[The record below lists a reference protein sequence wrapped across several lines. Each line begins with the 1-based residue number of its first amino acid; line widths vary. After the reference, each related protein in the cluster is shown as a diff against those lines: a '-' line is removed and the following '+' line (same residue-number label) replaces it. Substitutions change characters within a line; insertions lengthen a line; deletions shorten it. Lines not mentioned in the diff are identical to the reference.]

1 MAETNLQHAKRSYNE
16 LSLSLGF
23 KHVRVSMCNKT
34 ANKRHIELNKA
45 IEECSASTRET
56 LVALSSLLD
65 ELVVVSCMSF
75 DQAI

>member
-1 MAETNLQHAKRSYNE
+1 MAENKLQYAKRPYNK

-34 ANKRHIELNKA
+34 ANKLHIELCEA

-65 ELVVVSCMSF
+65 ELVVVSCM
-75 DQAI
+75 